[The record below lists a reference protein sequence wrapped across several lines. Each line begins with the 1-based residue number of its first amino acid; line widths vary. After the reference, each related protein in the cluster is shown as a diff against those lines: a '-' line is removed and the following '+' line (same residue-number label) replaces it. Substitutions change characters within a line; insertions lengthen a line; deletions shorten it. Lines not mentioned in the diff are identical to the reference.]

1 MEIILKTSGVGE
13 LLKQRHWQI
22 ISVEILNFM
31 NQINEAYTYV
41 QVPLKMNEKNAKR
54 TVVCVYK

>member
-1 MEIILKTSGVGE
+1 MEIILKTSGVVNPKAEALADNIRGNIE
-13 LLKQRHWQI
+13 
-22 ISVEILNFM
+22 FM

-41 QVPLKMNEKNAKR
+41 QVPLKMNEKRQR